1 MPGRPVKI
9 GLTTVHAT
17 GSFCSVMNLM
27 KSFVVLIFDYFLLQI
42 LFITVGSTSADSQSI
57 IVEEPPSS
65 SRTDRCTPTLVKR
78 TVPTVL
84 DVYDSSRLAPR
95 APLDVSTQVGKAS
108 HPHGS
113 QPAERA
119 TPSRRSADGDEQ
131 SIEELFD
138 EEAVITKDALSPT
151 QVTTIHESDTSLDL
165 SPQTQSE
172 DQSNQSGS
180 LSRISE
186 AHNSVESDHPTD
198 KLSNKALLQV
208 TSRLESISEILKISD
223 QKPFDLQLE
232 GRQLKPLWKRLNGH
246 FNHSRRARV
255 AMFGS
260 KKDRSSFGELIGLYQ
275 ISDLFFTSSFT
286 VQQILKLRPS
296 HIVEML
302 SNIKASMLT
311 FQTKNF
317 LGAMRDTIQ
326 GPFRT
331 KMFSGKP
338 KNKFQWFRIGDLR
351 NILHHARKPAII
363 PALKEIELS
372 SIGCNSLSASKYAP
386 TSPQKVPLPPN
397 NQNRFEIVRKTDL
410 NSYKM
415 TDPTKPG
422 NKVKNLKGDSLW
434 IKGEGSSFPRSS
446 DKEAKNIGKVDIPS
460 RFKATIYSPKLKK
473 VISADHD
480 HADHPVLSRRL
491 EKMDTAP
498 LLAENEGI
506 VHSFMADSNEPGS
519 GHEIHNSPVPK
530 DKAVTEEHSSDVK
543 STNHR
548 LEEENSRDNEVEA
561 GKGQGEG
568 GNPEKSTHGSEA
580 RDEQPRKE
588 EIETPLTGGEMA
600 QSQLVPDNEKD
611 EPLEGRA
618 TKQADSK
625 GTSPHGIKE
634 VEMKEN
640 QPSLTSLNEEDPS
653 SPSSPASDEMS
664 SPANHQPS
672 GMGASLPE
680 KDDPPASSQKG
691 VESPH
696 FQSGNTLGFQESAFA
711 HPERVERPDRETAST
726 PHDASPEHDSP
737 TIKPVPAQAENIEG
751 PLLAGLGASLEG
763 NAYGSTRLQQGTLE
777 LSLPSVHSRI
787 RNLMLSS
794 FHLQGSTMRK
804 STTPMDNWDFS
815 AVGRGAEG
823 SHQGR
828 LIHLMGSTDAVAP
841 GSKMIPAKSETA
853 QDFSTDLQGPWWALR
868 KHGSI
873 NPVPQAHKSPAARE
887 GNIKANVRNHFSSHT
902 LLTGDDFAT
911 IGATAQDRADSEKS
925 LSSFRLKSDKRPPR
939 FPDTRTGK
947 PIKLVIVL
955 TLSASQN
962 FNLTGPP
969 FLFPNVSGLK
979 FLDDTSST
987 DGQWLS
993 TNPQTRSLSRLRP
1006 SGSLQDLSTLIES
1019 THVPSQSMGL
1029 AHGKSD
1035 KFLDVTPGVG
1045 RAKQLPKSENY
1056 HRSSKEDD
1064 MPPTGPQQENV
1075 GGFPENTSAHSSSR
1089 RESTLPSIT
1098 VKIPPDMFD
1107 TPEGLRPINT
1117 SRKGQTAQVGIA
1129 LPQFA
1134 AEASSATTQAH
1145 IPNLNLRSA
1154 FTHMS
1159 SLPKSALKN
1168 SPRGARGG
1176 LRRDSPRSSPR
1187 RVGFQDD
1194 PTTSRP
1200 FGARPKSKFYLEA
1213 IGVDYHNKAAGDEDG
1228 MPFPLLNPCAFS
1240 TSHQTYEPYFKGG
1253 PQFQPPVVDVT
1264 QIKDKRLMRAKSA
1277 YPLGSPRVGGLNAF
1291 DLRLQR
1297 SYSERKLS
1305 FADLRDAEIEKK
1317 TQVHTTSRRMKP
1329 KELDLMVSQK
1339 LIAMTDKKRDT
1350 SRLRQRV
1357 PYYQRKANIIG
1368 DKKPRVP
1375 IWKDLNPPKPRSSN
1389 SNKNKDLPAITKSD
1403 YKILRIKNF
1412 IRRIREFTWKQA
1424 MPLLLK
1430 QPNLKFSLGYPR
1442 LLLPFN
1448 YVGQSV

>member
-186 AHNSVESDHPTD
+186 AHNSVESDHPTATGYF
-198 KLSNKALLQV
+198 KARKYFRDLEDFGPEAFRPAAGGTAAETPLETLKRPFQSLTKG
-208 TSRLESISEILKISD
+208 TS
-223 QKPFDLQLE
+223 
-232 GRQLKPLWKRLNGH
+232 
-246 FNHSRRARV
+246 

-260 KKDRSSFGELIGLYQ
+260 KKDRSSF
-275 ISDLFFTSSFT
+275 
-286 VQQILKLRPS
+286 
-296 HIVEML
+296 VEML

-530 DKAVTEEHSSDVK
+530 DTVTEEHSSDVK

-726 PHDASPEHDSP
+726 PHDASLVRMSLEIILSVEHDSP

-763 NAYGSTRLQQGTLE
+763 NAYGSTRLQ
-777 LSLPSVHSRI
+777 
-787 RNLMLSS
+787 
-794 FHLQGSTMRK
+794 QGSTMRK

-868 KHGSI
+868 KHG
-873 NPVPQAHKSPAARE
+873 
-887 GNIKANVRNHFSSHT
+887 
-902 LLTGDDFAT
+902 DDFAT

-939 FPDTRTGK
+939 FPDTRT
-947 PIKLVIVL
+947 
-955 TLSASQN
+955 
-962 FNLTGPP
+962 
-969 FLFPNVSGLK
+969 GLK

-1168 SPRGARGG
+1168 SPCGARGG

-1213 IGVDYHNKAAGDEDG
+1213 IGVDYHNKAAGDED
-1228 MPFPLLNPCAFS
+1228 
-1240 TSHQTYEPYFKGG
+1240 GG